1 MEVLAKFKN
10 PLKRF
15 EIYEE
20 LEKLRF
26 DVRHKLVAIIQLP
39 GLKVVFYTHKT
50 EQAIELREKLALSA
64 KIEVSRFGENE
75 TKVTIF
81 RVPPQFKDEEI
92 VEELKIYGE
101 VFKINALKDRYGI
114 QIGKRPVF
122 FKKNTMKEIPRF
134 LTMGGVQILAY
145 HNEQPPFVIIV
156 RIKVTNEIIVRNC
169 NTPEQCGKNIE
180 IKKMWKDK
188 AGIRSLT
195 QTRNRGKKEVLN
207 HMKKHTKTK

>member
-1 MEVLAKFKN
+1 VEVLAKFKN

-75 TKVTIF
+75 TRVTIC
-81 RVPPQFKDEEI
+81 RVPPQFEDEET

-114 QIGKRPVF
+114 QIGKRHVF
-122 FKKNTMKEIPRF
+122 FKKNAMKEIPRF
-134 LTMGGVQILAY
+134 LTTG
-145 HNEQPPFVIIV
+145 
-156 RIKVTNEIIVRNC
+156 
-169 NTPEQCGKNIE
+169 
-180 IKKMWKDK
+180 
-188 AGIRSLT
+188 
-195 QTRNRGKKEVLN
+195 
-207 HMKKHTKTK
+207 